1 MSIAIRKLIAKLEKQ
16 IVAEDSATKRKSL
29 AATLEAAKHTLKT
42 VEKEHTETHDAPEEE
57 DEEESEEG
65 GNETDREEAG
75 EEEEAEEPPA
85 KSKSKSK
92 AKAKEPPADD
102 DEDDDEDDEDEEE
115 EEEDEAASASGEEEA
130 SVSLAKVV
138 AAVPGKKGQR
148 LAGHFKALIDKAAQA
163 DSNDK
168 RLALIERERVKEKK
182 EALVRGALTAK
193 GGPRITPADAKWLRG
208 QKFATV
214 TSYLAQRTKPIVN
227 TEDVI
232 PETDGR
238 GASAS
243 EFSEFEMKSIT
254 AAVSAGANKEKL
266 EAALRASKADK
277 AAKGGA

>member
-1 MSIAIRKLIAKLEKQ
+1 M
-16 IVAEDSATKRKSL
+16 
-29 AATLEAAKHTLKT
+29 
-42 VEKEHTETHDAPEEE
+42 
-57 DEEESEEG
+57 
-65 GNETDREEAG
+65 
-75 EEEEAEEPPA
+75 
-85 KSKSKSK
+85 
-92 AKAKEPPADD
+92 
-102 DEDDDEDDEDEEE
+102 
-115 EEEDEAASASGEEEA
+115 
-130 SVSLAKVV
+130 
-138 AAVPGKKGQR
+138 
-148 LAGHFKALIDKAAQA
+148 
-163 DSNDK
+163 
-168 RLALIERERVKEKK
+168 ALIERERVKEKK